1 MYISIDPQYF
11 PETQDLP
18 PEYEEEDEVD
28 YGLDDE
34 DMDNEILDDL
44 CIQNYDSVEKV
55 LNQQE
60 MTQQKN
66 KKYRNKIINDAKTK
80 RNQLKVIRLL

>member
-1 MYISIDPQYF
+1 MKNYCKICWKVKKKSSVDPQYF

-34 DMDNEILDDL
+34 DMDNEILNDL
-44 CIQNYDSVEKV
+44 GIQNYDSVEKV
-55 LNQQE
+55 LNQPE
-60 MTQQKN
+60 MTEQKN
-66 KKYRNKIINDAKTK
+66 KKISQSDY
-80 RNQLKVIRLL
+80 